1 MGGKIYFT
9 KYTLCNLI
17 FRYECCGHFV
27 ELSLCSGEALAGPG
41 CFCWKSNWTKFD
53 HLGSTRGHWETV
65 SGSFFISFGNGLEV
79 PSQYA
84 FNFSFSRYLRE
95 ERFYLSLMIQCNAMD
110 HLPSKLSKF
119 KLAICSQE
127 VNSIF
132 RGLQTG
138 SVNVAHAPY
147 LPVGSNSTIGH

>member
-1 MGGKIYFT
+1 MIQLFGTGNKVG
-9 KYTLCNLI
+9 N
-17 FRYECCGHFV
+17 RVG
-27 ELSLCSGEALAGPG
+27 LAGL
-41 CFCWKSNWTKFD
+41 TKNC
-53 HLGSTRGHWETV
+53 T
-65 SGSFFISFGNGLEV
+65 N
-79 PSQYA
+79 
-84 FNFSFSRYLRE
+84 E
-95 ERFYLSLMIQCNAMD
+95 ELLSINESLF
-110 HLPSKLSKF
+110 HKLSKS